1 MLKIGIRTG
10 IILIS
15 LFLICTCIDP
25 YKPTLS
31 GYESLLVVD
40 ALLTDANT
48 SNSVK
53 LTRTL
58 LNQSS
63 IPPPVDDAIVFITD
77 DEGSSS
83 TLINKGYGLYKT
95 DSLEFKGTVGRTYSL
110 HIITSDGKEF
120 ESDPCLMLSVAD
132 IDSIYYGADQE
143 VVNNGTQLENGLSIY
158 IDSKGDDNSYYR
170 WDFEESWKFK
180 APYPSRFSYINEN
193 IILSIKDVK
202 EFCWKSRKSDQI
214 SIRAPFSA
222 KSASIVKEPVTFIAS
237 DKSDRLMLEYSIL
250 VSQYSISEKE
260 YNFWENLTK
269 VNETGNDIFASLPFS
284 VSSNVHNVKNPRE
297 RVLGNFGVSAVKKKR
312 LFIPFSEIVRLQ
324 LPFYYYPCIRIEQ
337 NHYIGNIYYT
347 WDEIY
352 S

>member
-1 MLKIGIRTG
+1 MLKVGIRTG

-58 LNQSS
+58 LNQSG

-170 WDFEESWKFK
+170 WDFEETWKYK
-180 APYPSRFSYINEN
+180 IPNPKKYDYIDSLT
-193 IILSIKDVK
+193 IIMIPEVK
-202 EFCWKSRKSDQI
+202 EYCWKSRKSD
-214 SIRAPFSA
+214 
-222 KSASIVKEPVTFIAS
+222 
-237 DKSDRLMLEYSIL
+237 
-250 VSQYSISEKE
+250 
-260 YNFWENLTK
+260 
-269 VNETGNDIFASLPFS
+269 
-284 VSSNVHNVKNPRE
+284 
-297 RVLGNFGVSAVKKKR
+297 
-312 LFIPFSEIVRLQ
+312 
-324 LPFYYYPCIRIEQ
+324 
-337 NHYIGNIYYT
+337 
-347 WDEIY
+347 
-352 S
+352 